1 MSNEFY
7 TKTGAPA
14 SRSTGSS
21 STMRGEF
28 VLIEQAFDKLPT
40 LTAKG
45 NYGVF
50 VNAGATGLEAR
61 SPATMRASGLDTFR
75 NKVINGN
82 FAINQR
88 AVSGTV
94 TLAAG
99 VYGHDGWKAGA
110 AGATY
115 TFSTSAGVTTLNISA
130 GSLQQVIR
138 GVDLRTQTYIM
149 TWGGSAHGKIGAGSY
164 DTAGVTS
171 SVTGG
176 SDLTIEFNTGTLSSV
191 QFEPGDVESP
201 FEDRIDDAEMILCL
215 RRFERMEIGD
225 AGWFA
230 SGFCDT
236 TTLAQAPFGFFPKIA
251 APTIT
256 FGDSVSDWYVR
267 HPIANTPCTVITAIA
282 ASNSHAKISA
292 TVASGLTVG
301 RGCAVGALN
310 ASYVDI
316 TAEP

>member
-1 MSNEFY
+1 
-7 TKTGAPA
+7 
-14 SRSTGSS
+14 
-21 STMRGEF
+21 
-28 VLIEQAFDKLPT
+28 
-40 LTAKG
+40 
-45 NYGVF
+45 
-50 VNAGATGLEAR
+50 
-61 SPATMRASGLDTFR
+61 
-75 NKVINGN
+75 VINGN
-82 FAINQR
+82 FAINQH

-115 TFSTSAGVTTLNISA
+115 TFATSAGVTTLTITA

-164 DTAGVTS
+164 DTTGVTS
-171 SVTGG
+171 AVTGG
-176 SDLTIEFNTGTLSSV
+176 SDLTIEFNTGTLSRV
-191 QFEPGDVESP
+191 MLEPGDVESP
-201 FEDRIDDAEMILCL
+201 FEDRVDYAEEILCL
-215 RRFERMEIGD
+215 GRLQVIDLVD

-251 APTIT
+251 SPTIT
-256 FGDSVSDWYVR
+256 FGGSASDWYVR
-267 HPIANTPCTVITAIA
+267 HPISNTPCTAITAV
-282 ASNSHAKISA
+282 ASSNTHAKITA
-292 TVASGLTVG
+292 TVASGLTAG

-310 ASYVDI
+310 ASYVLI
-316 TAEP
+316 SAEP

>member
-28 VLIEQAFDKLPT
+28 TLLEQAFDKMPT

-50 VNAGATGLEAR
+50 VNAGGTGLEAR

-88 AVSGTV
+88 DVSGTV

-115 TFSTSAGVTTLNISA
+115 TFSTSAGITTLNISA

-164 DTAGVTS
+164 DTTGVTS

-191 QFEPGDVESP
+191 QFEPGTVESP
-201 FEDRIDDAEMILCL
+201 FEDRLKDVEEILCL
-215 RRFERMEIGD
+215 GRLQVINLAD

-236 TTLAQAPFGFFPKIA
+236 ATLAQATFGFFPMIA
-251 APTIT
+251 EPTIT
-256 FGDSVSDWYVR
+256 FGDSASDWYVR
-267 HPIANTPCTVITAIA
+267 HPSANTPCTAITAIA
-282 ASNSHAKISA
+282 SSNMYAKISA

-310 ASYVDI
+310 ASYVLL